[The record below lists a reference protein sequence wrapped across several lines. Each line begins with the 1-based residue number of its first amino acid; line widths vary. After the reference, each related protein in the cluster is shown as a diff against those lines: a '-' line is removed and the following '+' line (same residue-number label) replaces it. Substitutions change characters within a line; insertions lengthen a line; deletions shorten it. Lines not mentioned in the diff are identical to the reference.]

1 MPLSDLPDEF
11 KEDIKSDVDHAQL
24 TKESIEKCDD
34 RSNDNEDDEEMP
46 DLSSQVIDSKPVN
59 VADAEE
65 PTEELPK
72 AMKRCLR
79 SISPPKL
86 SPEANFEIDK
96 YSPAPLST
104 PLNKGSFHEKITAT
118 KLLKLVSPSCEPSL
132 GSPYRQT
139 FRDEWLSDPE
149 LSPWIQKFPPDPT
162 KAFCPICKITIGS
175 KHSSLVTHSKSG
187 GHDRC
192 KKEVLGNL
200 SKASDLK
207 TYLKT
212 SLPEYLKRTRA
223 ETMSHIG
230 TKNIINSII
239 PLQDENIEPSK
250 RSPYRQIFREEW
262 LEDAELKSWLQK
274 HIQDPT
280 KAFCPICQIALMAK
294 HSTLVSHAKSGG
306 HIANLKARKTNV
318 METKSKI
325 AHNEDSFP
333 KIHHSSI
340 CVKECNNPPEISNKN
355 SPKKTIKSLTSNSK
369 LKQTLHLPINNL
381 MKTKPPV
388 KEKWDTTCLV
398 DLSNQKQCITARKN
412 CPYCGQEQSQSN
424 IARHIQQY
432 CPMKNHKGEV
442 KNGHCAPDKKQMVGL
457 NVSLSDAFKQPL
469 PKKMPTKQIS
479 KDVNQKRKMVKRL
492 KSKLKKRNNQV
503 KNVSKADSENTD
515 LKIILGDKNR
525 KRRDGS
531 VSSSCSSSNSSTI
544 GKGCE
549 KPNIKNKALNKLIIK
564 QCKKEKKSLNP
575 VQKEILRRPMMC
587 HLCNFTYSY
596 EDETINRNEIRAK
609 LIEHFEL
616 DHVGK
621 DANKDTTNVSIDFNC
636 DFCPYSTPF
645 QMMLNSHIIVQHPGK
660 DITTGCFE

>member
-1 MPLSDLPDEF
+1 MPLSDLPDDFEEDRKNNVDSTYLP
-11 KEDIKSDVDHAQL
+11 KEA
-24 TKESIEKCDD
+24 IEKFDN
-34 RSNDNEDDEEMP
+34 RSNDNEDDEEMMP

-65 PTEELPK
+65 PSEEHPN

-86 SPEANFEIDK
+86 SPEACLETHI
-96 YSPAPLST
+96 YSPSPLST
-104 PLNKGSFHEKITAT
+104 PLNEVSAHENIATT
-118 KLLKLVSPSCEPSL
+118 KLSQLVSPSCEPSL

-149 LSPWIQKFPPDPT
+149 LSPWIQKYPPDPT

-175 KHSSLVTHSKSG
+175 KHSSLITHSKSG

-212 SLPEYLKRTRA
+212 SLSEYLKRTQA

-230 TKNIINSII
+230 TKNVINSII
-239 PLQDENIEPSK
+239 PLQDEHIETSK

-262 LEDAELKSWLQK
+262 LEDVELKSWLQK
-274 HIQDPT
+274 HVQDPT

-294 HSTLVSHAKSGG
+294 HSTLISHAKSGG
-306 HIANLKARKTNV
+306 HVTNLKARKTKI
-318 METKSKI
+318 EKIKSKI
-325 AHNEDSFP
+325 SDNKDSFP

-355 SPKKTIKSLTSNSK
+355 SPKKTLKSLTSNTE
-369 LKQTLHLPINNL
+369 LKQTLPVSINNL
-381 MKTKPPV
+381 MKTKSPV
-388 KEKWDTTCLV
+388 KEKWDTCLV
-398 DLSNQKQCITARKN
+398 DLSNQKQCITSRKN

-432 CPMKNHKGEV
+432 CPMKNHKGEI
-442 KNGHCAPDKKQMVGL
+442 KNGHCTPDKKQMVGRNL
-457 NVSLSDAFKQPL
+457 SLSDAFKQPL
-469 PKKMPTKQIS
+469 PKKIPTKKIS
-479 KDVNQKRKMVKRL
+479 NDVSQKRKMVKRL
-492 KSKLKKRNNQV
+492 KSKLKKRNNQG
-503 KNVSKADSENTD
+503 KNTSKSASGNTD
-515 LKIILGDKNR
+515 LQIILGHKNR
-525 KRRDGS
+525 KSRDGS
-531 VSSSCSSSNSSTI
+531 VSSSCSSSNSSSI
-544 GKGCE
+544 GKKFE
-549 KPNIKNKALNKLIIK
+549 TANIKNKALNKLIIK

-596 EDETINRNEIRAK
+596 EDETINRNDIRAK
-609 LIEHFEL
+609 LIDHFEL
-616 DHVGK
+616 YHIGK
-621 DANKDTTNVSIDFNC
+621 HTNKDTTNVSLDFNC

-660 DITTGCFE
+660 DITAGCFE